1 MMPAFSFGSAMT
13 TYAGQNIGAGQMD
26 RVLKGARE
34 GTLVAMGISAVL
46 TVLILL
52 FGRHLMAIFT
62 STKELIELSY
72 RLMQIL
78 SAGYIAMEVTQCLS
92 GIMRGAGD
100 TVTPMW
106 ISMLTSVFLRIPLAY
121 GMVALSKTP
130 ELPQGNCLMMYVSLL
145 LTWVAGALITFT
157 VYRLGRWKNKA
168 VNA

>member
-1 MMPAFSFGSAMT
+1 
-13 TYAGQNIGAGQMD
+13 
-26 RVLKGARE
+26 
-34 GTLVAMGISAVL
+34 
-46 TVLILL
+46 
-52 FGRHLMAIFT
+52 MAIFT
-62 STKELIELSY
+62 STAELIELSY

-106 ISMLTSVFLRIPLAY
+106 ISMLTSVLLRIPLAY

-145 LTWVAGALITFT
+145 MTWVAGALITFT
-157 VYRLGRWKNKA
+157 VYRLGRWKSKA
-168 VNA
+168 VSVS